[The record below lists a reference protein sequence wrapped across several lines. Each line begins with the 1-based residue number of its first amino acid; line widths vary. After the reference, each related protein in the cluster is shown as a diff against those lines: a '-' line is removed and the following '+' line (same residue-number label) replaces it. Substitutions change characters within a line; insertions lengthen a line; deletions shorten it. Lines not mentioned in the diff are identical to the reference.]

1 MGIMQKATNW
11 LAVQILK
18 NASLPHKDASAS
30 NPDTRL
36 EKGIV
41 KKVGFRNGD
50 TSNKDFE
57 GAEFSLTDIQN
68 GYNVDGY
75 IRQGVDKYVDQI
87 FKEGYEIYGK
97 NEKTV
102 EYIWMRLA
110 YMAEATG
117 QPTDQFITEI
127 AEDVVKYANAI
138 VVKARMSDPAQI
150 PPGVT
155 VKGLKGLEPV
165 VGYFLLNPTTMKVK
179 RDKNG
184 TILGWQQDVGD
195 KPATFKPDDVV
206 HFYYKRERGNAFG
219 TPFLI
224 PVLDDVRALRQA
236 EENALRM
243 LYRNIYPFYHI
254 AVGEK
259 EAPGQAHEI
268 DDVVTSVA
276 NMEVEGGLVTTSRVT
291 VKAIAAD
298 QVVQAEPYLR
308 YYEDRVF
315 SGLGIP
321 GIMFGRGGTA
331 NRSTGDSM
339 SSEMSD
345 RIQAMQKTIESF
357 FNHFIVRE
365 LLLEGGYDPI
375 LNKDDEVLLRFH
387 SNDQDKKVK
396 MENHAVFKYEH
407 NAITEDEMRNLLGM
421 DPITD
426 RAKLHM
432 SLVTIPLAEATAA
445 SKAENSASS
454 GSTGSKETNNKNK
467 PTNQHGTKSSP
478 KKQTNNEYDAH
489 ISDLKDGLSY
499 SVISKMKQFAESTED
514 TERKECLDEV
524 RNDFIRFTLL
534 ASGFTDYYHESKA
547 KDMEKQ
553 IFDLSNDALR
563 DVVEHIAG
571 IDGSVVTDSVEIR
584 LELFYDDI
592 DRMLSDNHLFRKE
605 A

>member
-1 MGIMQKATNW
+1 MGVIQKATDW

-18 NASLPHKDASAS
+18 SATPIQRDASAS

-41 KKVGFRNGD
+41 KRIGYRSGD
-50 TSNKDFE
+50 VSSRDFE
-57 GAEFSLTDIQN
+57 APEFSLTDIQN

-75 IRQGVDKYVDQI
+75 IRQGIDKYVDQI

-102 EYIWMRLA
+102 EYILTRLT

-117 QPTDQFITEI
+117 QPLDQFITEI
-127 AEDVVKYANAI
+127 AEDVVKYANAV
-138 VVKARMSDPAQI
+138 VVKARMKDPAQI
-150 PPGVT
+150 PQGMT
-155 VKGLKGLEPV
+155 VKGIKGLEPV
-165 VGYFLLNPTTMKVK
+165 VGYFLLNPSTMKVK

-184 TILGWQQDVGD
+184 TILGWQQDSGE
-195 KPATFKPDDVV
+195 KPQSFKADDVV

-259 EAPGQAHEI
+259 DSPGQAHE
-268 DDVVTSVA
+268 VEEVMTSVN
-276 NMEVEGGLVTTSRVT
+276 NMEVEGGLVTTSRVA

-298 QVVQAEPYLR
+298 QVVDAEPYLR

-321 GIMFGRGGTA
+321 AIMFGRGGTA

-345 RIQAMQKTIESF
+345 RIMAIQKTIESF
-357 FNHFIVRE
+357 FNHFVVRE

-375 LNKDDEVLLRFH
+375 LNKEDAVMLRFH
-387 SNDQDKKVK
+387 SNDQDKKIK
-396 MENHAVFKYEH
+396 MENHAIFKYEH
-407 NAITEDEMRNLLGM
+407 NAITEDEMRGLLGT

-426 RAKLHM
+426 RSKMHM
-432 SLVTIPLAEATAA
+432 SLITIPLAAEK
-445 SKAENSASS
+445 SKQTESGTNS
-454 GSTGSKETNNKNK
+454 GSKETNNKNK
-467 PTNQHGTKSSP
+467 PTNQNGTKSSP
-478 KKQTNNEYDAH
+478 KKQTNSAYESH
-489 ISDLKDGLSY
+489 ISDLKYGLKD
-499 SVISKMKQFAESTED
+499 SVLFKMKEFVNCKED
-514 TERKECLDEV
+514 QKKTAILDEV
-524 RNDFIRFTLL
+524 RQDFLRFSLL
-534 ASGFTDYYHESKA
+534 AMGFTDYYHDSEVEG
-547 KDMEKQ
+547 MEKQ
-553 IFDLSNDALR
+553 LFVLTNDVLR
-563 DVVEHIAG
+563 DVVEYIIG
-571 IDGSVVTDSVEIR
+571 IDGSVLTDSVEIR
-584 LELFYDDI
+584 LDLFYDDI
-592 DRMLSDNHLFRKE
+592 DRMLNDNHLFRKE